1 MPDNDQP
8 IMSQVREAL
17 ALLDGL
23 ARRAEALA
31 ETVRAE
37 ARGLQEPKGGVT
49 PDRMALY
56 KEFRNAV
63 RKAEAQQAAPPS
75 LEDLCGDSAGSSP
88 AVYRWGDR
96 AALANGLRN
105 CWSQMIGPPRT
116 GADEQPLRRVL
127 DGWLQSLGAAANDLD
142 RVIEALAA
150 GYGRAYGEEW
160 DPVAWAEVP
169 DMAASES
176 EAETR
181 PKTTFERV
189 NALLESQ
196 QAVNA
201 QIAHRAGFWK
211 AVQPGTAPFAASSS
225 PPKRRWFGKRS
236 RPVPTVAENV
246 PWAELKLNQ
255 CPANPAFG
263 PLIRDRFVQ
272 CYSEATIFTRLSRS
286 LAESERKLETEFESR
301 QKRLTKV
308 AHGIRVIFP
317 ETRTHHAELMA
328 KAAELSTKVTAL
340 MANGQDWVAR
350 TTDRLARPLRE
361 VPWAGRDAGTSP

>member
-1 MPDNDQP
+1 MPDNDQAT
-8 IMSQVREAL
+8 MSQVRESL
-17 ALLDGL
+17 ARLDGL
-23 ARRAEALA
+23 AQRVEALA
-31 ETVRAE
+31 ETARAE

-56 KEFRNAV
+56 KRFRDEV
-63 RKAEAQQAAPPS
+63 RAAQAQQVAPTS
-75 LEDLCGDSAGSSP
+75 LEDLCERDPAGSSP
-88 AVYRWGDR
+88 AVYRWVDR

-105 CWSQMIGPPRT
+105 CWSPAIGAPGT
-116 GADEQPLRRVL
+116 GDDEQPILRVL

-150 GYGRAYGEEW
+150 GYGKVYGQEW
-160 DPVAWAEVP
+160 DPAAWADVP
-169 DMAASES
+169 IPAMSES

-181 PKTTFERV
+181 PKTIAEQV
-189 NALLESQ
+189 IALLESH

-201 QIAHRAGFWK
+201 QIVRRAGFWK
-211 AVQPGTAPFAASSS
+211 AVQPGTAPYAAPPPPP
-225 PPKRRWFGKRS
+225 PPKRRWFGR
-236 RPVPTVAENV
+236 RPHPIPTAVANV

-272 CYSEATIFTRLSRS
+272 CHADATIFTRLSRS

-317 ETRTHHAELMA
+317 ETRTHHTELMA
-328 KAAELSTKVTAL
+328 KAAELSAKVAAL
-340 MANGQDWVAR
+340 MANDQDLIAR
-350 TTDRLARPLRE
+350 TTDRLA
-361 VPWAGRDAGTSP
+361 GRDAETSL